1 MNAVMEDELII
12 EDPTLSQ
19 ELERKVQDGEGNAR
33 LQRRMERK
41 QRREVQEMV
50 ATMPLPGQLPPLPLP
65 NELPLPGQLPP
76 LPLPGELP
84 LPGGMPL
91 PELKRDAQCPE
102 CNAAFTVKDLMLKRI
117 KCPICSS
124 AFDL

>member
-1 MNAVMEDELII
+1 LPGEL
-12 EDPTLSQ
+12 
-19 ELERKVQDGEGNAR
+19 
-33 LQRRMERK
+33 
-41 QRREVQEMV
+41 
-50 ATMPLPGQLPPLPLP
+50 PLPGESPPLPLP
-65 NELPLPGQLPP
+65 GELPLPGQLPP

-117 KCPICSS
+117 KCPICST